1 MSLDAL
7 TTWTEL
13 RDALNSVAEGEVFA
27 QGVDTDYTY
36 DCRLRRHGH
45 DVIAEIRTHEG
56 GDWTLVDTVDG
67 DTVDGDGVMDIRD
80 IDTDVTF
87 YRTN

>member
-67 DTVDGDGVMDIRD
+67 DGVMDIRD

-87 YRTN
+87 YCTN